1 MGSAEQFKA
10 LMEQRKKE
18 NTSAENSLLAKNTQF
33 SLIQEDFLKFDYEA
47 FQEFTEDKD
56 LLEYIKNKT
65 FDLINAQ
72 AGGALYIG
80 KNLTEVAEEL
90 SKKGSPEGLYTKY
103 LQYNGIK
110 KDTALRLRKRWELY
124 EKAKEEHSKKIV
136 SLLSIPEIEELYRNQ
151 NLLDDFSS
159 NMKLEDVKDI
169 LQRKVIAASPTQK
182 MDFSV
187 DHYYS
192 FLEKKYQKK
201 ISELEEEKQ
210 KLALELLQKL
220 EKLLQ

>member
-80 KNLTEVAEEL
+80 KNLTEVAEKL
-90 SKKGSPEGLYTKY
+90 SKRGSPEGLYTRY

-124 EKAKEEHSKKIV
+124 KKAKEEHSKKII
-136 SLLSIPEIEELYRNQ
+136 SLLNVQEIEEVYRNQ
-151 NLLDDFSS
+151 KLLEDFS
-159 NMKLEDVKDI
+159 NMKLEDVKDV
-169 LQRKVIAASPTQK
+169 LQRRIVASASTK
-182 MDFSV
+182 RIDFPLEY
-187 DHYYS
+187 HYS

-201 ISELEEEKQ
+201 ISNLDEEKQ

-220 EKLLQ
+220 EELLQ